1 MNHTP
6 RVAAAHDMSGLGRC
20 SLTVILPVLSV
31 MGVQCCPLQTAYLS
45 ADTAFPA
52 SSEAAFLDMSGEM
65 AKTLRHW
72 KELQV
77 EFDAIYSGF
86 LGSKAQI
93 EILYKF
99 ISAFRRKDNLVLVDP
114 VLGDHGKLYRTFDNE
129 MCRRMGS
136 LASAADLITPNLTE
150 AALLLGEPYE
160 NAPVNGNGIED
171 WLSRLSQKGRRSVII
186 TGVRL
191 NPGQVGAACF
201 DRETGKCDFSMAEE
215 VPGEFS
221 GTGDLFAAVSL
232 GALMRGKCLG
242 DAMDLAVRFVSRCTR
257 ETFDEKTP
265 LLCGVEFERMLQFLL

>member
-45 ADTAFPA
+45 AHTAFPA
-52 SSEAAFLDMSGEM
+52 SKEAAFLDMTGEM
-65 AKTLRHW
+65 ARTLHHW
-72 KELQV
+72 KELKV

-86 LGSKAQI
+86 LGSKAQVK
-93 EILYKF
+93 LLDGF
-99 ISAFRRKDNLVLVDP
+99 ISLFRRKDTMILVDP
-114 VLGDHGKLYRTFDNE
+114 VLGDHGKLYRTFDEE
-129 MCRRMGS
+129 MCRNMSS

-150 AALLLGEPYE
+150 AALLLGERYE
-160 NAPVNGNGIED
+160 NAPADGTGIED
-171 WLSRLSQKGRRSVII
+171 WLTRLSQKGRRSVII

-191 NPGQVGAACF
+191 NPGQVGACCF

-221 GTGDLFAAVSL
+221 GTGDLFAAVCL
-232 GALMRGKCLG
+232 GALLRGSRLSG
-242 DAMDLAVRFVSRCTR
+242 AMDLAVRFVARCTR
-257 ETFDEKTP
+257 ETFHENTP
-265 LLCGVEFERMLQFLL
+265 LLCGVEFERLLPYLL